1 MRSPFPRHQQQSGFP
16 SRGILLGLMAAL
28 VLAGCSSPEP
38 ESQGTQPRVRL
49 VTADQYLNSLHYI
62 FGVGIELQLEFP
74 PFERTE
80 GLLGNSAG
88 IAGISSSQLE
98 QFQRAAV
105 SVASQVVGPA
115 HREFLIP
122 CQPTA
127 EDSADEAC
135 ATEFLSNTGR
145 LLYRRPL
152 EESELAVFVEAAVT
166 GADTLEDFYAG
177 LEIAL
182 EAMLLSPDVLF
193 VVERA
198 EPAPEDPEHL
208 RLDAYSL
215 ASRLSYFLW
224 NAGPDAN
231 LLDAAASGELQTE
244 DGRARAVD
252 RMLASPRLVDG
263 MRAFFDD
270 MFHFNEFRSVSKDPT
285 IYPQFQS
292 ATAVAAREPA
302 RQPSHRSVDA
312 GQLSLVAC
320 TSRARFTDVEGQG
333 VARNTVMPESPHTT
347 TERRF
352 LDRE

>member
-1 MRSPFPRHQQQSGFP
+1 MRSPFPKYQQNSGYR
-16 SRGILLGLMAAL
+16 SRGMLLGLLAAL
-28 VLAGCSSPEP
+28 VLVGCSPREP

-49 VTADQYLNSLHYI
+49 VIADQYLNSLHYI
-62 FGVGIELQLEFP
+62 FGRGIELQLEFP

-105 SVASQVVGPA
+105 SVARQVVDPA

-122 CQPTA
+122 CQPAA

-152 EESELAVFVEAAVT
+152 EESELVVFVEAAVS

-182 EAMLLSPDVLF
+182 EAMLLSPDMLF

-198 EPAPEDPEHL
+198 EPDPEDPERL

-215 ASRLSYFLW
+215 ASRLSYFL
-224 NAGPDAN
+224 
-231 LLDAAASGELQTE
+231 
-244 DGRARAVD
+244 
-252 RMLASPRLVDG
+252 
-263 MRAFFDD
+263 
-270 MFHFNEFRSVSKDPT
+270 
-285 IYPQFQS
+285 
-292 ATAVAAREPA
+292 
-302 RQPSHRSVDA
+302 
-312 GQLSLVAC
+312 
-320 TSRARFTDVEGQG
+320 
-333 VARNTVMPESPHTT
+333 
-347 TERRF
+347 
-352 LDRE
+352 